1 MSIPVLVPVSSS
13 NVSAVGYEQS
23 ARKLFVEFNDGSL
36 YEYSNVSAQT
46 HQSMMTSSSK
56 GRFVRQELVDRY
68 PYTRLR

>member
-36 YEYSNVSAQT
+36 SVSYT
-46 HQSMMTSSSK
+46 HLTLPTK
-56 GRFVRQELVDRY
+56 RIV
-68 PYTRLR
+68 